1 MELMRLVLPIL
12 ILPAIFAANADLV
25 RVKSVYML
33 PMSNGMDQYLANH
46 LLAADLY
53 VVVTD
58 PKAADAVFTDSLG
71 PAFERKMTEL
81 YPPEKPAE
89 KEKDKDEDA
98 DKGAIRES
106 GAPANPISTFRRG
119 RGMVFLVDRTTRKVV
134 WSVYEP
140 PKNASSDSLDRA
152 ARKITGRLKKEL
164 EAKAPAK

>member
-1 MELMRLVLPIL
+1 MRWLLSIL
-12 ILPAIFAANADLV
+12 ILPAVFAANADLV
-25 RVKSVYML
+25 RVKSVYVL

-71 PAFERKMTEL
+71 PAFENKMTEL

-89 KEKDKDEDA
+89 KEKDEDSSE
-98 DKGAIRES
+98 GAIKES
-106 GAPANPISTFRRG
+106 GAVANPVSTFRRG
-119 RGMVFLVDRTTRKVV
+119 RGMVFLVDRATKKVV

-140 PKNASSDSLDRA
+140 PKNTTSDSLDRA

-164 EAKAPAK
+164 LTKAPAK

>member
-89 KEKDKDEDA
+89 RKRTKTRMRT
-98 DKGAIRES
+98 KGPSR
-106 GAPANPISTFRRG
+106 
-119 RGMVFLVDRTTRKVV
+119 
-134 WSVYEP
+134 
-140 PKNASSDSLDRA
+140 RA
-152 ARKITGRLKKEL
+152 ALRLTPYPPSGEGAGWCFWWIVPPGRWSGPCMSRQRTPPRILWTVPPGRL
-164 EAKAPAK
+164 PAG